1 VIIFRQNNIQH
12 VVDID
17 EDELNIEL
25 GLDFNDYYDT
35 DYDDD
40 DDEEEEDYEED
51 YEDEDEIIQQPPT
64 VDVNQCPAA

>member
-1 VIIFRQNNIQH
+1 
-12 VVDID
+12 
-17 EDELNIEL
+17 LNIEL

-40 DDEEEEDYEED
+40 DDEEEEEDYEED